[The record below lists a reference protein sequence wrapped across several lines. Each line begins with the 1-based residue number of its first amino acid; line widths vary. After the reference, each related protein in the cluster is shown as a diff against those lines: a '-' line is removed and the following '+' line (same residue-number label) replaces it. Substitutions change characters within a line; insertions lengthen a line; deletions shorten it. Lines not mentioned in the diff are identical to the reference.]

1 MTQFRF
7 ALGLACIYI
16 AAPWAAPAPIGRAT
30 EGTRAVPLE
39 ALAEDK
45 ADKKREE
52 LWKALMK
59 ALPKEYKEI
68 DAYAENSS
76 LTAVLLYGR
85 HAVRKFSLE
94 SRKVEQIPVMKA
106 LGRINR
112 IAFEQH
118 GQPNNP

>member
-1 MTQFRF
+1 M
-7 ALGLACIYI
+7 
-16 AAPWAAPAPIGRAT
+16 
-30 EGTRAVPLE
+30 PLE

-68 DAYAENSS
+68 DAYTEHSS

-85 HAVRKFSLE
+85 HAVLKFSLE

-112 IAFEQH
+112 ITFEQH